1 MKICVHDH
9 CVRKAIYRA
18 FSVASKK
25 IELCTELETQ
35 SPKGFAMTNAYESL
49 YLQSITEPKQ
59 FWAEQAECFIT
70 WYKKWQQVDE
80 SDLSQGKIAWFT
92 GAKLN
97 ACVNC
102 VDRHLA
108 SQADK
113 IAIFWE
119 GDNLHRRQAISYQR
133 LYERVCRFANV
144 LKNAGAKKGDRIC
157 LYLPM
162 IPDAMIAML
171 ACARIGA
178 VHCVV
183 FAGFSANALADRI
196 RDAGCNLVITADE
209 GIRQGKV
216 FALKTNV
223 DEALMQAP
231 VSKVIVIKNSGGRV
245 PMRAR
250 RDSWYHELSTQALA
264 HSEPEIMDAED
275 PLFILYTSGSTGT
288 PKGILH
294 TTGGYLLYS
303 ALTFNTVFDYQPSDV
318 FWCTAD
324 VGWIT
329 GHSYGVYG
337 PLANGA
343 SIVLYEGVPTAP
355 DPALSWHIVD
365 RYQVSIFYTA
375 PTAIRSLM
383 AYGDEP
389 LLTSNRDSLR
399 LLGSVGEPINPEAW
413 RWYHDKVGKGRCN
426 IVDTWWQTE
435 TGGIMI
441 SPVASKTPQKPG
453 AAATPF
459 FGIVPVIMNDEKQPV
474 KKGETGYLLIANSWP
489 GQARGIYGNSQRF
502 FNGYFKTFPGYYLT
516 GDGAFQD
523 QDGDYW
529 LTGRIDDVINVSGHR
544 LGTAEIES
552 ALVLHPQVAEAAVIG
567 APHAIK
573 GEGIFAFVTLVE
585 SQIMTPLLESA
596 LKAQIAKEIGKFAVP
611 EEIRFAPKLP
621 KTRSGKIMRR
631 LLRCIVTGEL
641 DKMGDVSTLAD
652 PEVLSL
658 LLK

>member
-1 MKICVHDH
+1 MTFPLI
-9 CVRKAIYRA
+9 
-18 FSVASKK
+18 SKQK
-25 IELCTELETQ
+25 
-35 SPKGFAMTNAYESL
+35 SYESL
-49 YLQSITEPKQ
+49 YLQSITEPEA

-70 WYKKWQQVDE
+70 WYSKWHQVDE
-80 SDLSQGKIAWFT
+80 SDFSKGKVAWFT

-97 ACVNC
+97 ASVNC
-102 VDRHLA
+102 IDRHLERHA
-108 SQADK
+108 AK
-113 IAIFWE
+113 VAIFWE

-133 LYERVCRFANV
+133 LHERVCRFATV
-144 LKNAGAKKGDRIC
+144 LKNQGVQKGDRVC

-162 IPDAMIAML
+162 IPDAVIAML
-171 ACARIGA
+171 ACARVGA

-183 FAGFSANALADRI
+183 FAGFSANSLAERI
-196 RDAGCNLVITADE
+196 RDAGCKMVITADE
-209 GIRQGKV
+209 GIRSGKV
-216 FALKTNV
+216 FALKNTV
-223 DEALMQAP
+223 DEALAKAP
-231 VSKVIVIKNSGGRV
+231 VQKVIVIKNSGGKV
-245 PMRAR
+245 GMRAH
-250 RDSWYHELSTQALA
+250 RDLWYHEISFNVANTFA
-264 HSEPEIMDAED
+264 PEVMDAED

-303 ALTFNTVFDYQPSDV
+303 AMTFHYVFNFQPTDI

-343 SIVLYEGVPTAP
+343 SIVLYEGIPTAP
-355 DPALSWHIVD
+355 DPALAWKIVD
-365 RYQVSIFYTA
+365 RYQVSIFYAA

-383 AYGDEP
+383 AHGDEP
-389 LLTSNRDSLR
+389 LQTSSRMSLR

-413 RWYHDKVGKGRCN
+413 RWYFDKIGKGRSEV
-426 IVDTWWQTE
+426 IDTWWQTE

-441 SPVASKTPQKPG
+441 APIPGENKQKPG
-453 AAATPF
+453 SAAMPF
-459 FGIVPVIMNDEKQPV
+459 FGIAPAIFNEAKEPV
-474 KKGETGYLLIANSWP
+474 KKGEKGFLLIQKSWP
-489 GQARGIYGNSQRF
+489 GQARGIYGNPQRF
-502 FNGYFKTFPGYYLT
+502 MKSYFNAFPGYYFT
-516 GDGAFQD
+516 GDGAYQD
-523 QDGDYW
+523 SDGDYW
-529 LTGRIDDVINVSGHR
+529 LTGRVDDVINVSGHR

-552 ALVLHPQVAEAAVIG
+552 ALVLHPLVAEAAVIG

-573 GEGIFAFVTLVE
+573 GEGIYAFVTLIE
-585 SQIMTPLLESA
+585 NQQMTPLLETA
-596 LKAQIAKEIGKFAVP
+596 LKAQIAKEIGKFATP
-611 EEIRFAPKLP
+611 EQIRFAAKLP

-631 LLRCIVTGEL
+631 ILRCLVTGEL

>member
-1 MKICVHDH
+1 K
-9 CVRKAIYRA
+9 
-18 FSVASKK
+18 
-25 IELCTELETQ
+25 
-35 SPKGFAMTNAYESL
+35 
-49 YLQSITEPKQ
+49 
-59 FWAEQAECFIT
+59 IT
-70 WYKKWQQVDE
+70 WFKD
-80 SDLSQGKIAWFT
+80 
-92 GAKLN
+92 AKLN
-97 ACVNC
+97 VCFNC
-102 VDRHLA
+102 VDRHL
-108 SQADK
+108 STQADK
-113 IAIFWE
+113 IAILWE

-133 LYERVCRFANV
+133 LHERVGRFANV
-144 LKNAGAKKGDRIC
+144 LKSQGVQKGDRIC

-162 IPDAMIAML
+162 IPDAVVAML
-171 ACARIGA
+171 ACARVGA

-196 RDAGCNLVITADE
+196 RDAGCKMVITADE
-209 GIRQGKV
+209 GVRSGKV
-216 FALKTNV
+216 FALKRAV
-223 DEALMQAP
+223 DEALTKVA
-231 VSKVIVIKNSGGRV
+231 VKKVIVFKNSGGQV
-245 PMRAR
+245 PMRVA
-250 RDSWYHELSTQALA
+250 RDSWYHELAFGIST
-264 HSEPEIMDAED
+264 SSVPEVMDAED

-294 TTGGYLLYS
+294 TSGGYLLYS
-303 ALTFNTVFDYQPSDV
+303 AVTFNFVFDYNAQDI

-324 VGWIT
+324 IGWIT

-343 SIVLYEGVPTAP
+343 TIVLYEGIPTAP
-355 DPALSWHIVD
+355 DPSIAWKIVD

-383 AYGDEP
+383 AHGDEP
-389 LLTSNRDSLR
+389 LATSDRGSLR

-413 RWYHDKVGKGRCN
+413 RWYHDKVGKGRCQ

-441 SPVASKTPQKPG
+441 APIPNVSRQKPG
-453 AAATPF
+453 SAATPF
-459 FGIVPVIMNDEKQPV
+459 LGIIPAICNDDKQVV
-474 KKGETGYLLIANSWP
+474 KQGEPGFLLITRSWP
-489 GQARGIYGNSQRF
+489 GQARGIYGNPQRF
-502 FNGYFKTFPGYYLT
+502 LKGYFSAFPGNYFT

-523 QDGDYW
+523 SDGDYW
-529 LTGRIDDVINVSGHR
+529 LTGRVDDVINVSGHR

-552 ALVLHPQVAEAAVIG
+552 ALVLHPAVAEAAVIG

-573 GEGIFAFVTLVE
+573 GEGIYAFVTLVE
-585 SQIMTPLLESA
+585 GQSMTPLLENA
-596 LKAQIAKEIGKFAVP
+596 LKQQIANEIGKFAIP
-611 EEIRFAPKLP
+611 EMIHFAPKLP

-631 LLRCIVTGEL
+631 ILRCIVTGEL

>member
-1 MKICVHDH
+1 MI
-9 CVRKAIYRA
+9 
-18 FSVASKK
+18 FPLASNQKSY
-25 IELCTELETQ
+25 ET
-35 SPKGFAMTNAYESL
+35 L
-49 YLQSITEPKQ
+49 YLQSITESQ
-59 FWAEQAECFIT
+59 TFWAEQAECFIT
-70 WYKKWQQVDE
+70 WYQKWQHVDE
-80 SDLSQGKIAWFT
+80 SDFSKGTIAWFR

-97 ACVNC
+97 ASENC
-102 VDRHLA
+102 IDRHLA
-108 SQADK
+108 RQAAK

-133 LYERVCRFANV
+133 LHERVSRFAGV
-144 LKNAGAKKGDRIC
+144 LKKEGIKKGDRVC

-162 IPDAMIAML
+162 IPDSVIAML
-171 ACARIGA
+171 ACARVGA

-196 RDAGCNLVITADE
+196 RDANCKMVITADE
-209 GIRQGKV
+209 GIRSGKV
-216 FALKTNV
+216 YALKKSV
-223 DEALMQAP
+223 DEALHKAP
-231 VSKVIVIKNSGGRV
+231 VQKVIVIKNSGGQV
-245 PMRAR
+245 PMRAK
-250 RDSWYHELSTQALA
+250 RDSWYHEISFNVVNTFK
-264 HSEPEIMDAED
+264 PEVMDAED

-288 PKGILH
+288 PKGIVH

-303 ALTFNTVFDYQPSDV
+303 AMTFHYVFNYQSNDI

-355 DPALSWHIVD
+355 DPTLVWKIVD
-365 RYQVSIFYTA
+365 HYQVSIFYTA

-389 LLTSNRDSLR
+389 LQSSTRDSLR

-413 RWYHDKVGKGRCN
+413 RWYFDKIGKGRCE
-426 IVDTWWQTE
+426 IIDTWWQTE

-441 SPVASKTPQKPG
+441 APLPGENRQKPG
-453 AAATPF
+453 SAAMPF
-459 FGIVPVIMNDEKQPV
+459 FGIVPAILNEAKEPV
-474 KKGETGYLLIANSWP
+474 KKNETGFLLIKKSWP
-489 GQARGIYGNSQRF
+489 GQARGIYGNPQRF
-502 FNGYFKTFPGYYLT
+502 FNGYFSAFPGYYFT
-516 GDGAFQD
+516 GDGAYQD
-523 QDGDYW
+523 NDGDYW
-529 LTGRIDDVINVSGHR
+529 LTGRVDDVINVSGHR

-552 ALVLHPQVAEAAVIG
+552 ALVLHPLVAEAAVIS

-573 GEGIFAFVTLVE
+573 GEGIYAFVTLIDG
-585 SQIMTPLLESA
+585 QQMTPLLENA
-596 LKAQIAKEIGKFAVP
+596 LKTQIAKEIGKFAIP

-631 LLRCIVTGEL
+631 ILRCLVTGEL
-641 DKMGDVSTLAD
+641 NKMGDVSTLAD